1 MIYLSKHF
9 IVMEIVLN
17 IVGDGVGSA
26 IDQVIETLYN
36 HEDITYLTKL
46 LAMGVLPNNFY
57 R

>member
-36 HEDITYLTKL
+36 YEDITYLTKL